1 MAEGKINLTAIAKL
15 DGWLWDQAT
24 CGFGVRKQ
32 TRGTFYYVRYRHG
45 GQQIL
50 RSIGRHGSPWTPD
63 TARAKAKE
71 LLGVVA
77 GGVNPFAPTIT
88 GETFGVVVARYL
100 DRKRG
105 SLREKSFYEVSRYL
119 NVCAAPLHQ
128 LPLGSINRRRIAL
141 LLGEIEDA
149 SGGPTR
155 NRCRSALS
163 ALFAWC
169 ITEGLLDINP
179 VQGTAKANEN
189 DGRERVLNPDEIIRL
204 WAGLGNEPFDD
215 VVRLLLLTG
224 QRKMEIGALVW
235 SEVDLTGNV
244 ITLDGSRTKNHR
256 AHTVPLSHQA
266 RAIIERQPRRNSTDF
281 VFGEGIDWDR
291 EKTRL
296 DGRVGI
302 TPGWTFHDLRRS
314 LATGMGEIGVLPHVV
329 EAVLNHKSG
338 SKAGVAG
345 IYNRARY
352 SDEMRSALQKWGDH
366 IDQITSIKTS

>member
-1 MAEGKINLTAIAKL
+1 MAEGKINLTAIGKL

-63 TARAKAKE
+63 TARAKARE

-88 GETFGVVVARYL
+88 GESFGVVVAWYL
-100 DRKRG
+100 ERKRT
-105 SLREKSFYEVSRYL
+105 SLRDKSFYEISRYL
-119 NVCAAPLHQ
+119 NVCAAPLHS
-128 LPLGSINRRRIAL
+128 LELAKIDRRKIAT
-141 LLGEIEDA
+141 LLGQIEDA

-179 VQGTAKANEN
+179 VQGTAKASEN
-189 DGRERVLNPDEIIRL
+189 GGRERTLSDDEIVRL
-204 WAGLGNEPFDD
+204 WAGLGSEPFDD

-224 QRKMEIGALVW
+224 QRKMEIGALRW
-235 SEVDLTGNV
+235 GEIDLAGGV
-244 ITLDGSRTKNHR
+244 ILLPATRTKNHH
-256 AHTVPLSHQA
+256 AHTIPLSHQA
-266 RAIIERQPRRNSTDF
+266 RAIIERQPRLNSTDL
-281 VFGEGIDWDR
+281 VFGDGIDWDR
-291 EKTRL
+291 LKMRL

-302 TPGWTFHDLRRS
+302 VPAWTFHDLRRTC
-314 LATGMGEIGVLPHVV
+314 ATGMNEIGVLPHIV
-329 EAVLNHKSG
+329 EAVLNHQSG

-345 IYNRARY
+345 RYNRATY
-352 SDEMRSALQKWGDH
+352 ADEMRAALQKWGDH
-366 IDQITSIKTS
+366 IDQITKTK